1 MKRAIAQIACLL
13 LCVSGAAHA
22 DRSRARSQG
31 FLRGH
36 SLMFGLDSEIGVPLG
51 NYADASSV
59 GGGLAVTGE
68 LTVRYVRPVP
78 LETPLAGRAQLVA
91 DRERYADVEG
101 RIEDLATAAVLA
113 TARGRFVFMRG

>member
-1 MKRAIAQIACLL
+1 MSAVVARTAYRVVQESLTNVRK
-13 LCVSGAAHA
+13 HA
-22 DRSRARSQG
+22 
-31 FLRGH
+31 
-36 SLMFGLDSEIGVPLG
+36 P
-51 NYADASSV
+51 DATV
-59 GGGLAVTGE
+59 E